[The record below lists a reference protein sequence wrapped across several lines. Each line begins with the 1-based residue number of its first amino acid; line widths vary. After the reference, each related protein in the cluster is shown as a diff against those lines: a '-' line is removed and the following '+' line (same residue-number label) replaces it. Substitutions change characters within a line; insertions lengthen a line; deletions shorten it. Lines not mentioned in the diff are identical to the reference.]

1 MTTDRRRIDRKLYV
15 VCLSSATC
23 DDALG
28 FTREQRVHV
37 RINLANAGHDM
48 SKINPLLT
56 RIAQT
61 KLHIETLEV
70 RGSDR
75 LDFHDVSVE
84 SLREALEAA
93 YNAGIEQRRKTIPA
107 VKSTD

>member
-1 MTTDRRRIDRKLYV
+1 MSKT
-15 VCLSSATC
+15 
-23 DDALG
+23 DAL
-28 FTREQRVHV
+28 
-37 RINLANAGHDM
+37 LA
-48 SKINPLLT
+48 

-61 KLHIETLEV
+61 KLRIETLET

-93 YNAGIEQRRKTIPA
+93 YNAGIEKGRKTTPA
-107 VKSTD
+107 DRSTD

>member
-1 MTTDRRRIDRKLYV
+1 
-15 VCLSSATC
+15 
-23 DDALG
+23 
-28 FTREQRVHV
+28 
-37 RINLANAGHDM
+37 M
-48 SKINPLLT
+48 SKINTRLT

-93 YNAGIEQRRKTIPA
+93 YNAGIERGRKATPA
-107 VKSTD
+107 GESTH